1 MKDEEICAEITHYSI
16 APEAHERKL
25 GGRTAWRH
33 DSDHSSSAA
42 MSPTSPDLKDWNANQ
57 DSEGF
62 GALDRSFRIFHD
74 TEENLRLNRCTAAYE
89 KKRTPKYFSSP
100 TVRN

>member
-42 MSPTSPDLKDWNANQ
+42 MSPTSKTGTLTKIAKD
-57 DSEGF
+57 SVLLI
-62 GALDRSFRIFHD
+62 GAFVFFTIQR
-74 TEENLRLNRCTAAYE
+74 
-89 KKRTPKYFSSP
+89 RTS
-100 TVRN
+100 V